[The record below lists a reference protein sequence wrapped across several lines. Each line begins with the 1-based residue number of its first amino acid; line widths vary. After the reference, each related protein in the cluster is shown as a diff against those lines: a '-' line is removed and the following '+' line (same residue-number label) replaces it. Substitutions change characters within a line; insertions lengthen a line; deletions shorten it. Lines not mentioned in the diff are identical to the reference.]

1 METILKHIDSVSA
14 KCGFFT
20 TDTTVNNA
28 YGCTHSEQEEK
39 DEDSRTGKMHGKCY
53 CFACPLGSEADEQ
66 DFTEHGEDPALMS
79 EGEWL
84 VLSEDWL
91 NFL

>member
-1 METILKHIDSVSA
+1 MKTILEHIDNVTA

-28 YGCTHSEQEEK
+28 YGCTHLEQEET
-39 DEDSRTGKMHGKCY
+39 DIDFRTNKEHGKCY
-53 CFACPLGSEADEQ
+53 CFSCPLGSEADEQ
-66 DFTEHGEDPALMS
+66 DFIEHGENPELMS

-91 NFL
+91 NVL